1 MTVLIGHASID
12 ENGKVQGKRPGDQT
26 GKEICIRNWYSKPW
40 NVYLEPLDDDL
51 ADRAAA
57 IMEEICKD
65 DNFGYSQ
72 PNRWQGYQSIIK
84 NGRKVAGA
92 KGDFD
97 CSSLVIGCYILA
109 GLAIPAS
116 GYTGNMKKIL
126 IPTGKFKAYTDVAHV
141 KTSAY
146 AKRGGIYLKEGSH
159 VAMALNNGS
168 KVTNTIPGSSS
179 GSQDLVPNKTAG
191 KLSVDGHWGQKT
203 TLRLQ
208 EIFGTPAD
216 GIVSN
221 QHLCYKSKNPGLDSG
236 WDWKDKP
243 AGASTL
249 IKAIQK
255 KVGASPDGHIGP
267 QTIKAIQK
275 WQNSTPD
282 GTFSAPS
289 ACIKKLQKW
298 CNDQ

>member
-1 MTVLIGHASID
+1 MAVLIGHASID
-12 ENGKVQGKRPGDQT
+12 ENGKVQGKKPGDQT

-40 NVYLEPLDDDL
+40 NVYLECLDDDL

-72 PNRWQGYQSIIK
+72 PNRWQGYQSILK

-97 CSSLVIGCYILA
+97 CSSLVLGCYILA
-109 GLAIPAS
+109 GLAIAAS

-126 IPTGKFKAYTDVAHV
+126 ISTGKFKAYTDTAHV
-141 KTSAY
+141 KTSTY

-159 VAMALNNGS
+159 VVMALNNGLKAS
-168 KVTNTIPGSSS
+168 ETIPGSGS
-179 GSQDLVPNKTAG
+179 GSKDSVHDKTAD
-191 KLSVDGHWGQKT
+191 KLSVDGYWGKKT

-208 EIFGTPAD
+208 KIFGTTED
-216 GIVSN
+216 GVVSN
-221 QHLCYKSKNPGLDSG
+221 QHRCYQSQNPGLDSG
-236 WDWKDKP
+236 WDWKEDP
-243 AGASTL
+243 ARYSVL

-255 KVGASPDGHIGP
+255 KVGATTDGHIGP
-267 QTIKAIQK
+267 KTIKSIQK
-275 WQNSTPD
+275 WMGTTQD
-282 GTFSAPS
+282 GCFSEKSP
-289 ACIKKLQKW
+289 CIKKLQQW
-298 CNDQ
+298 CNNQ